1 MPVRKTEYRK
11 QQTVP
16 VKIWTDDVDKKTL
29 DQLTASASL
38 PFIHKHIAAMP
49 DVHLGLGSTVGSVIP
64 TYKAIIP
71 AAVGVDI
78 GCGMNAIRL
87 SATANQLPDTLAPI
101 RMGIERAIPLGLGTG
116 HKKRHHHSDRL
127 RHIPA
132 DKRNEMKDRYQKI
145 LYKHPEITKRMKDS
159 NSWVYQLGSL
169 GSGNHFIEICLDED
183 DQVWVMLH
191 SGSRGI
197 GNHIGRY
204 FIALAQK
211 EMEVH
216 FIQLPNRDLA
226 YLCEGT
232 QSFDDY
238 VEAVA
243 WAQDYALE
251 NRRQMMTMVLEVL
264 RKHLPDFEIIDE
276 GANCHHNYV
285 ALESH
290 FGKNVYVTRK
300 GAIRARKDD
309 IGIIPGSMG
318 TRSYIVRGLGD
329 KDSFSSCSHGAG
341 RVMSRT
347 EAKRKFT
354 QEDLKKQTAG
364 IECRK
369 DKGVI
374 DEIPGAY
381 KSIDEV
387 MRNQTDLVEVLF
399 ELHQVVNV
407 KG

>member
-1 MPVRKTEYRK
+1 MPVRKIEYRK

-16 VKIWTDDVDKKTL
+16 VKIWTDNVDQKSL
-29 DQLTASASL
+29 DQLAASASL

-87 SATANQLPDTLAPI
+87 SATADQLPDTLAPI
-101 RMGIERAIPLGLGTG
+101 RSSLERAIPIGLGTG
-116 HKKRHHHSDRL
+116 HKGRHHDSDRL
-127 RHIPA
+127 RHVPA
-132 DKRNEMKDRYQKI
+132 GKRNEMKDRFQKI
-145 LYKHPEITKRMKDS
+145 LDKHPQITKGMK
-159 NSWVYQLGSL
+159 NPNNWVYQLGSL
-169 GSGNHFIEICLDED
+169 GSGNHFIEVCLDED

-204 FIALAQK
+204 FIALAKK
-211 EMEVH
+211 EMETH

-238 VEAVA
+238 VEAVG

-251 NRRQMMTMVLEVL
+251 NRRQMMSMVLEVL
-264 RKHLPDFEIIDE
+264 RKHLPRFEIIDE

-290 FGKNVYVTRK
+290 FGRNVYVTRK
-300 GAIRARKDD
+300 GAIRARKGDT
-309 IGIIPGSMG
+309 GIIPGSMG
-318 TRSYIVRGLGD
+318 ARSYIVRGLGD
-329 KDSFSSCSHGAG
+329 KDSFNSCSHGAG
-341 RVMSRT
+341 RIMSRT
-347 EAKRKFT
+347 EAKRRFT
-354 QEDLKKQTAG
+354 RADLEKQTAG

-369 DKGVI
+369 DNGVI

-387 MRNQTDLVEVLF
+387 MKNQTDLVEILF
-399 ELHQVVNV
+399 ELRQVVNV

>member
-1 MPVRKTEYRK
+1 MPIRKVQYRK

-16 VKIWTDDVDKKTL
+16 IKIWTDNVDENSL
-29 DQLTASASL
+29 DQLAASASL

-64 TYKAIIP
+64 TYKAVIP

-87 SATANQLPDTLAPI
+87 SATADQLPDTLAPI
-101 RMGIERAIPLGLGTG
+101 RKDIERTIPLGMGSG
-116 HKKRHHHSDRL
+116 HKSKTHDSDRL
-127 RHIPA
+127 RHISA
-132 DKRNEMKDRYQKI
+132 DKRNEMKDRFQKI
-145 LYKHPEITKRMKDS
+145 LGKHPEITKSMKDP
-159 NSWVYQLGSL
+159 NKWVHQLGSL
-169 GSGNHFIEICLDED
+169 GSGNHFIEVCLDED

-197 GNHIGRY
+197 GNLIGRY
-204 FIALAQK
+204 FIALAQR

-216 FIQLPNRDLA
+216 FIQLPNRNLA

-238 VEAVA
+238 VDAVG

-251 NRRQMMTMVLEVL
+251 NRRQMMTMILEVL
-264 RKHLPDFEIIDE
+264 RKHLPEFEITDE

-318 TRSYIVRGLGD
+318 ARSYIVKGLGD

-354 QEDLKKQTAG
+354 QADLKKQTSG

-381 KSIDEV
+381 KPIDEV
-387 MRNQTDLVEVLF
+387 MKNQTDLVEVLF

>member
-1 MPVRKTEYRK
+1 
-11 QQTVP
+11 
-16 VKIWTDDVDKKTL
+16 
-29 DQLTASASL
+29 
-38 PFIHKHIAAMP
+38 
-49 DVHLGLGSTVGSVIP
+49 
-64 TYKAIIP
+64 
-71 AAVGVDI
+71 
-78 GCGMNAIRL
+78 
-87 SATANQLPDTLAPI
+87 
-101 RMGIERAIPLGLGTG
+101 
-116 HKKRHHHSDRL
+116 
-127 RHIPA
+127 
-132 DKRNEMKDRYQKI
+132 
-145 LYKHPEITKRMKDS
+145 MKDS
-159 NSWVYQLGSL
+159 NSWLYQLGSL
-169 GSGNHFIEICLDED
+169 GSGNHFIEICLDEE

-238 VEAVA
+238 VEAVG

-264 RKHLPDFEIIDE
+264 RNHLPSFEIVDE

-300 GAIRARKDD
+300 GAIRARKGD

-318 TRSYIVRGLGD
+318 ARSYIVRGRGD
-329 KDSFSSCSHGAG
+329 KNSFSSCSHGAG
-341 RVMSRT
+341 RAMSRA
-347 EAKRKFT
+347 EAKRRFT

-374 DEIPGAY
+374 DEIPDAY

-387 MRNQTDLVEVLF
+387 MKNQTDLVEVLF
-399 ELHQVVNV
+399 ELRQVVNI